1 MRKILCA
8 LPKEDVQE
16 LVSLMSKQQTFVTLS
31 RIFQSKN
38 ESISKLVLKIK
49 ETSAEIEDFKNELLI
64 KYNVPYYID
73 KPMHIDMLE
82 ATIYIEEE

>member
-1 MRKILCA
+1 MRKILCV
-8 LPKEDVQE
+8 LPKESVQE
-16 LVSLMSKQQTFVTLS
+16 LVALISKQQTFVTLS
-31 RIFQSKN
+31 RIFHDRN

-73 KPMHIDMLE
+73 KPMHIDLLN
-82 ATIYIEEE
+82 AAIYIEEE